1 MGRRPTIRRRPIS
14 RPRVRSLHEPPTEP
28 LALPQRALLPRPLPP
43 PARRPTLVLV
53 EEEERRAPLAAQ
65 LAPMRAPA
73 STWLVASVVAAV
85 AIAAG
90 IGVAWLWSRPA
101 EVVRVPAAVAT
112 TTLNAATVAARPVAA
127 NGSAPVAAA
136 VPELDVNSLPA
147 APPSSGRGR

>member
-14 RPRVRSLHEPPTEP
+14 KPRVRSQQQQPTEP
-28 LALPQRALLPRPLPP
+28 LALPQRAPLPRPLPP

-53 EEEERRAPLAAQ
+53 EEEELRAPLAAQ

-73 STWLVASVVAAV
+73 STWLVASVVAV

-90 IGVAWLWSRPA
+90 VVVAWLWSRPA
-101 EVVRVPAAVAT
+101 EVAPAVAAT

-127 NGSAPVAAA
+127 NGAAPVAAA

-147 APPSSGRGR
+147 APPSRGRVR

>member
-14 RPRVRSLHEPPTEP
+14 KPRVRSQQQLHTAP
-28 LALPQRALLPRPLPP
+28 LALPQPAPLPRPLPP

-53 EEEERRAPLAAQ
+53 EEEELRAPLAAQ

-73 STWLVASVVAAV
+73 LTWFVASVVAV

-101 EVVRVPAAVAT
+101 EVAQVPAVVAT
-112 TTLNAATVAARPVAA
+112 TTLNAATVAAPPIAA
-127 NGSAPVAAA
+127 KGVAPVAAA

-147 APPSSGRGR
+147 APPSNGRAR